1 MVWKYYFSVSLY
13 GMKYTFKKQ
22 EKLKSRKL
30 IGKLFEEG
38 DSVKKFPIRL
48 VYLQTSHTSDFP
60 VQASFSVPK
69 RNFKKAVDRNRIKRL
84 LREAYR
90 LEKPEFYGKVEKP
103 YIFMF
108 TFMGKKEPTYAEIE
122 QKIREVLALFITKEK
137 RNTNETESI

>member
-1 MVWKYYFSVSLY
+1 MRF
-13 GMKYTFKKQ
+13 TFGKP

-38 DSVKKFPIRL
+38 KSVKKFPIRL
-48 VYLQTSHTSDFP
+48 VYLQTDHTSNFP
-60 VQASFSVPK
+60 IQAAFSVPK

-90 LEKPEFYGKVEKP
+90 HEKGALYEQLETP

-108 TFMGKKEPTYAEIE
+108 TFIGKQEPTYLEVQ
-122 QKIREVLALFITKEK
+122 QKIQHVLALFNKAEK
-137 RNTNETESI
+137 IQSNAQNKN